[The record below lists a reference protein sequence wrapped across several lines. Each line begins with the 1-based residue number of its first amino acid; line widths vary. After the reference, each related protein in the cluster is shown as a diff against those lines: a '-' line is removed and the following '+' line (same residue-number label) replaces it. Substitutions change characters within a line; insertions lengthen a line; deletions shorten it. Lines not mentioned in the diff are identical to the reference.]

1 MAKIKKIKTS
11 SESRRPKP
19 VSIKGKRVISSPV
32 RTSKRDSQDS
42 FGDQPQPKRRSVSSF
57 SVPSRSR
64 EDGND
69 VKPVRFSRDEA
80 PKARY
85 SRDEAAPKAR
95 YSRDEAPKARY
106 SRDEA
111 APKARYSR
119 DEAPKARY
127 SRDEAPKARY
137 SRDDVAPRNRY
148 SRDDK
153 PNGGYSWDDA
163 PKARYSRD
171 EAAPRARSHR
181 QIAPVSTPVRSRE
194 EGTEVKPVRYSQGE
208 SRRVESRH
216 QISSVPTTS
225 ETREDGSFDTARKY
239 RKISRP
245 PISGEVTQ
253 DSDLIY
259 GKHPVLSALENE
271 RELNRIWITPRL
283 RYDSRYHSL
292 ISRAKENGTV
302 VDEVEP
308 KRLDQLTNYANHQ
321 GIAAQIAPYTYIDV
335 EEMMS
340 KAFAATDSPVIL
352 VADGI
357 VDPQNLGA
365 MIRTAEALGAQG
377 LVIPQRRAA
386 GITSTVMK
394 VAAGALENFLVS
406 RVVNLSRTLEELKAA
421 GFWIYGTAANGSVP
435 LNTVEFASA
444 KNHQKATPIVLVIG
458 SEGEGLSMLT
468 QHCCDVLLSIP
479 LAGKTPSLNASVAAG
494 MALYEIFRQRWANT
508 LHLDK

>member
-1 MAKIKKIKTS
+1 MAKTKKIKTS
-11 SESRRPKP
+11 GDSRRPQP
-19 VSIKGKRVISSPV
+19 VAIKGKRVISHPI
-32 RTSKRDSQDS
+32 RTSKRDNQDS
-42 FGDQPQPKRRSVSSF
+42 FSDQPQPKRRQISSF
-57 SVPSRSR
+57 SVPRSR
-64 EDGND
+64 DDGNE
-69 VKPVRFSRDEA
+69 VKPV
-80 PKARY
+80 
-85 SRDEAAPKAR
+85 
-95 YSRDEAPKARY
+95 
-106 SRDEA
+106 
-111 APKARYSR
+111 
-119 DEAPKARY
+119 
-127 SRDEAPKARY
+127 RY
-137 SRDDVAPRNRY
+137 SRDDAPKGRY
-148 SRDDK
+148 SRDDAPK
-153 PNGGYSWDDA
+153 GRYSRDDA
-163 PKARYSRD
+163 PKERYSRD
-171 EAAPRARSHR
+171 DAPKGRYSRDDAPKERYSRDDAPRERYSRDNTPRERNLRDDVQRARSHR
-181 QIAPVSTPVRSRE
+181 QIPPVSAPLRTR
-194 EGTEVKPVRYSQGE
+194 GDGNEVKPIRYSPSE
-208 SRRVESRH
+208 SRRSEGRR
-216 QISSVPTTS
+216 QISSVPPTRSS
-225 ETREDGSFDTARKY
+225 EDNSFDTSSRKY

-245 PISGEVTQ
+245 PISTEVSQ
-253 DSDLIY
+253 DTDLIY
-259 GKHPVLSALENE
+259 GKHPVLSALESE

-283 RYDSRYHSL
+283 RYDARYHSL

-335 EEMMS
+335 EEMIS
-340 KAFAATDSPVIL
+340 KAFAVSDSPVIL

-421 GFWIYGTAANGSVP
+421 GFWIYGTAANGNVP
-435 LNTVEFASA
+435 LNTVEFTSS
-444 KNHQKATPIVLVIG
+444 KDHNQKPTPIVLVIG

>member
-1 MAKIKKIKTS
+1 MAKTKKIKTS
-11 SESRRPKP
+11 GDSRRPQP
-19 VSIKGKRVISSPV
+19 VAIKGKRVISHPI
-32 RTSKRDSQDS
+32 RTSKRDNQDS
-42 FGDQPQPKRRSVSSF
+42 FSDQPQPKRRQISSF
-57 SVPSRSR
+57 SVPRSR

-69 VKPVRFSRDEA
+69 VKPVR
-80 PKARY
+80 Y
-85 SRDEAAPKAR
+85 SRDDAPKGR
-95 YSRDEAPKARY
+95 YSRDEAPKG
-106 SRDEA
+106 
-111 APKARYSR
+111 RYSR
-119 DEAPKARY
+119 DEAPKERY
-127 SRDEAPKARY
+127 SRDEAPK
-137 SRDDVAPRNRY
+137 
-148 SRDDK
+148 
-153 PNGGYSWDDA
+153 G
-163 PKARYSRD
+163 RYSRD
-171 EAAPRARSHR
+171 EAPKGRYSRDDAPKERYSRDDTPRERYPRDDVQRARSHR
-181 QIAPVSTPVRSRE
+181 QIPPVSAPLLNR
-194 EGTEVKPVRYSQGE
+194 GDGNEVKPIRYSPSE
-208 SRRVESRH
+208 SRRPEGRR
-216 QISSVPTTS
+216 QISSVPPTRSSEDTS
-225 ETREDGSFDTARKY
+225 FETSSRKY

-245 PISGEVTQ
+245 PISTEVSQ
-253 DSDLIY
+253 DTDLIY
-259 GKHPVLSALENE
+259 GKHPVLSALESE

-283 RYDSRYHSL
+283 RYDARYHSL

-335 EEMMS
+335 EEMIS
-340 KAFAATDSPVIL
+340 KAFTVSDSPVIL

-435 LNTVEFASA
+435 LNTVEFTSA
-444 KNHQKATPIVLVIG
+444 KDHNQKPTPIVLVIG